1 MPIVSANRGEPVTAT
16 GRPNATFTSID
27 SPSWYVLA
35 LAGVLDIVTA
45 LTAGVV
51 NVPPA
56 TLWPPLFVTALA
68 PSPKVAS
75 NVPPATLI
83 VPPFS
88 ANALAPMLMPVE
100 SASPLATTYR
110 NTKRVRACTRSC
122 SSPAASRCRSSAP
135 DAASPSRPPRG

>member
-1 MPIVSANRGEPVTAT
+1 M
-16 GRPNATFTSID
+16 
-27 SPSWYVLA
+27 LA
-35 LAGVLDIVTA
+35 LAGVLEIVTA

-83 VPPFS
+83 VPPSS
-88 ANALAPMLMPVE
+88 ASALAPMLSP
-100 SASPLATTYR
+100 SASESPLATT
-110 NTKRVRACTRSC
+110 
-122 SSPAASRCRSSAP
+122 
-135 DAASPSRPPRG
+135 